1 MISPLLK
8 FVISFALICWAVC
21 ICIIVVKK
29 IIKKHVKNKPANEP
43 QRQSRR
49 PRLFTFLVALASIL
63 LQVAAIASII
73 GGEDISFGIFMFL
86 IGAFPQYIIYFKRCG
101 EKIRVAWV
109 IGYILYVFA
118 LVFALESIFGGEF
131 ELIGLLVAYVILCI
145 SGALMTGKVPNHRSN
160 ASPINQLLGSLIGIV
175 ISPFVVLVKTIV
187 FWITHLLGGTFVA
200 MGRSI
205 AGKPLSDGYVT
216 YEEVDD
222 SDEIEEQG
230 RLDQIERQGK
240 ETVNWA
246 VRYFTRERLEVSK
259 YTEGSVRVDKSVTS
273 MYVEFDCNFKM
284 TIYASKIPTGF
295 SVDDVVKGEKDA
307 IEEYVK
313 EYRDSMAEE
322 ITERLGDEWRGKV
335 NVNYQIQIK

>member
-8 FVISFALICWAVC
+8 FVILFALICWAVC

-29 IIKKHVKNKPANEP
+29 IIKKHAKNKPANEP

-63 LQVAAIASII
+63 IQVAAIVAII
-73 GGEDISFGIFMFL
+73 GGEDILFGIFVFL
-86 IGAFPQYIIYFKRCG
+86 IGVFPQYIIYFKRCG

-118 LVFALESIFGGEF
+118 FVGASEAIFGGEF
-131 ELIGLLVAYVILCI
+131 ELIGVLVAYVILCI
-145 SGALMTGKVPNHRSN
+145 SGALMTGRVSKHRSN
-160 ASPINQLLGSLIGIV
+160 GSPINQLIGGFIGIV
-175 ISPFVVLVKTIV
+175 ISPFVVLVKTIA
-187 FWITHLLGGTFVA
+187 FWITHLLIGTFVA

-205 AGKPLSDGYVT
+205 VGKPLSDGYVA
-216 YEEVDD
+216 YEEDDD
-222 SDEIEEQG
+222 SDEIEEE
-230 RLDQIERQGK
+230 RYLDEIERQGK
-240 ETVNWA
+240 ETINWA
-246 VRYFTRERLEVSK
+246 ERYFTCKRLEVST

-284 TIYASKIPTGF
+284 TIYVSKIPSGF
-295 SVDDVVKGEKDA
+295 SVDDVVKKEKDA

-335 NVNYQIQIK
+335 NANYQIVYE